1 MDHTGN
7 GGPRGILAPRR
18 GVPTMDRVR
27 NFRDS
32 FLEATALGLLAT
44 ATLFVQ
50 PLQIASR
57 LDRSLYDAWSQLAP
71 PPAPPSIL
79 LVGLDDPDRLNEIVS
94 LARAEGARLIVTT
107 QSRPTAT
114 QDDSRVLGPIAVERG
129 VTRPQRAGWRDGGH
143 LLFRPDIDGVVRTD
157 RALDENGAFVPS
169 LAQRAAQEL
178 ASDSR
183 DELDAPHNG
192 YAPHWLRFYSRTF
205 AEIDARDV
213 YSDPSR
219 LRDKIVLV
227 GGTEQ
232 AELTPLGAMPTYRL
246 VAHALAGYLQSTS
259 LVADWRGGAL
269 AWSAAALLI
278 ALLGALARQ
287 SRALAFVAAVA
298 AALTVLALGTIVF
311 RAGVWIPV
319 TGPAAWLAI
328 VGGVLAMRAP
338 RTTAPRMDEELVN
351 ARRAVASGELV
362 EAWARYKQISP
373 TSALLPELYD
383 LACELDSGG
392 KDRHAADLFHRIA
405 QVDGHFRDVAH
416 RLVRSTHPHA
426 VPPIDR
432 ERMPATMGRYEL
444 LEPIGRGA
452 MGYVYLGRDP
462 KINRIVALKAVDLAS
477 EVEPNELDEAR
488 KHFLREAEIAGQL
501 SHPNI
506 VTIFDVG
513 ETDGISYIAMEYLK
527 GRHLSEFAAPDR
539 LLPPQVVLEL
549 LSRTADALDY
559 AHSQNI
565 VHRDIKPANIMYD
578 SVSDGLKITDFGIAR
593 LIDVGRTRTGIVLGT
608 PAFMSPEQ
616 LEGKNVNGHTDLF
629 ALGVSLY
636 QLLTGQLPFRG
647 ASMTKLMFVI
657 ANEPHPSVTAIRA
670 DLPEHFNAIV
680 DRALA
685 KDPAERFQSGAE
697 MAAAMRSAAQ
707 AA

>member
-1 MDHTGN
+1 MAG
-7 GGPRGILAPRR
+7 
-18 GVPTMDRVR
+18 MR

-32 FLEATALGLLAT
+32 FLEAAALGLLAT
-44 ATLFVQ
+44 ATLFVS

-57 LDRSLYDAWSQLAP
+57 LDRWLFDLWSQLAP
-71 PPAPPSIL
+71 PTAPSSVV
-79 LVGLDDPDRLNEIVS
+79 LVGLDDPDGLSEIAS
-94 LARAEGARLIVTT
+94 LARAAGARLVVTT
-107 QSRPTAT
+107 QSHASAALNDPL
-114 QDDSRVLGPIAVERG
+114 VLGPVEVPRG
-129 VTRPQRAGWRDGGH
+129 EARLQKTDWHDGGH
-143 LLFRPDIDGVVRTD
+143 LLFEPDLDGVVRWD
-157 RALDENGAFVPS
+157 RSLEEDGVLVPS
-169 LAQRAAQEL
+169 LAQRAARQI
-178 ASDSR
+178 ASDSPDPFPAAR
-183 DELDAPHNG
+183 AAAAN
-192 YAPHWLRFYSRTF
+192 YAPRWLRFYSPTF
-205 AEIDARDV
+205 AEIDARDA
-213 YSDPSR
+213 SADPAR
-219 LRDKIVLV
+219 LHGKIVV
-227 GGTEQ
+227 IGGTDQ
-232 AELTPLGAMPTYRL
+232 AELTPLGPLPSYVL
-246 VAHALAGYLQSTS
+246 VAHALAGYLQNSS
-259 LVADWRGGAL
+259 VAADWRGGAL
-269 AWSAAALLI
+269 AWGIAALLI
-278 ALLGALARQ
+278 ALLGVPASR
-287 SRALAFVAAVA
+287 SRALAFVAPVA
-298 AALTVLALGTIVF
+298 AALAILALGTVVF
-311 RAGVWIPV
+311 RAGLWLPV
-319 TGPAAWLAI
+319 TGPIAWLAI
-328 VGGVLAMRAP
+328 VGGVLAVRAP
-338 RTTAPRMDEELVN
+338 RAAAPRPDQELAN
-351 ARRAVASGELV
+351 ARRAVASGEFV
-362 EAWARYKQISP
+362 EAWTRYRQISP

-383 LACELDSGG
+383 LACELDTGG
-392 KDRHAADLFHRIA
+392 RDRYAADLFHRIA
-405 QVDGHFRDVAH
+405 QVDGRFRDVAR
-416 RLVRSTHPHA
+416 RLVRSTHPQVA
-426 VPPIDR
+426 PPLDR
-432 ERMPATMGRYEL
+432 EEMPTSMGRYEL

-488 KHFLREAEIAGQL
+488 KSFLREAEIAGQL

-513 ETDGISYIAMEYLK
+513 ETEGIAYIAMEYLK
-527 GRHLSEFAAPDR
+527 GRHLSEFGAPDR
-539 LLPPQVVLEL
+539 LLPPRVVLEL

-559 AHSQNI
+559 AHAQNI

-657 ANEPHPSVTAIRA
+657 ANEPHQSVTAVRA
-670 DLPEHFNAIV
+670 DLPEHLNAIV

-685 KDPAERFQSGAE
+685 KNPAERFQSGAE